1 MVPIDDQKAA
11 VLIRHLGDKMP
22 ASDLAGFVQR
32 RLEKFPRVTP
42 RISSDNGPQCIA
54 REFKSFVLRWG
65 SIQSRLS
72 SPRSGD
78 RM

>member
-42 RISSDNGPQCIA
+42 RIISDNGPQFTA
-54 REFKSFVLRWG
+54 RDSHSFVHVRGLTHTRT
-65 SIQSRLS
+65 
-72 SPRSGD
+72 SPYHP
-78 RM
+78 